1 MTPIGGK
8 QVKSGRYQ
16 PSREK
21 KGGGGVGRVCG
32 RQREG
37 RAGGA
42 HLDIDFVVCDY
53 FCLRGWRRFLSP
65 LVISH
70 LLLKLVAEAAANAF

>member
-21 KGGGGVGRVCG
+21 KGGGGARVWQTERG
-32 RQREG
+32 L
-37 RAGGA
+37 AGGA

-53 FCLRGWRRFLSP
+53 FCLRGWRRFPPP